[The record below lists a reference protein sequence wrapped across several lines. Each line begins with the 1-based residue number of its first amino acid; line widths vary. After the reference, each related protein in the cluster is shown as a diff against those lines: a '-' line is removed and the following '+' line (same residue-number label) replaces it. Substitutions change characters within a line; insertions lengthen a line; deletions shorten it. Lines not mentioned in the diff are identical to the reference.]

1 MALVL
6 GLNSIHPDAAAV
18 LMDDRGVVAAI
29 AEERLNRKKH
39 CAGFPAQAVAE
50 VLRIG
55 GASMADLTDVAIAR
69 DPRANRA
76 AKMKFILRHP
86 FSGVRLAMWSTQKQ
100 TTLAGIDQLI
110 ADACGEPAGK
120 FKAAV
125 HNVEHHLSH
134 IASAFFWSDFERA
147 TGVSTDGAGDF
158 CTGMIARC
166 EDNRIEIIH
175 RNYWPHSFGVYY
187 TAVCSFLGFN
197 KYGEEYKVMG
207 LSAYGRDTYNQQMSR
222 LVEYTPGS
230 GMRLNLDYYNHHY
243 QVHTHEETEEGEIK
257 VKPMWADGIKRLLG
271 EPRQRGGELTQHHKD
286 IAASMQRRFED
297 VYRAYVQ
304 DAIASNGGL
313 RDVVMAG
320 GCCLN
325 GVGNGRL
332 VMENVLDRVYIHP
345 AAGDDGTAAG
355 AAAYVLH
362 HVLGRP
368 RNGEIAHAFWG
379 TGWTDAQI
387 EADVKASGMPFR
399 KLAEPQLIAA
409 AADAL
414 AKGKIIGWFQGREEW
429 GPRALGNRSI
439 ICHPGWPDMKAILNA
454 RVKNREPFRPFA
466 PLVMEEH
473 LSEIYEGSHEV
484 PFMNIVYKVKPEWRS
499 KLSATTHEDS
509 TGRVQTMRRDQNA
522 LFYDL
527 LSAFKSRT
535 GVPVLLNTSFNE
547 NEPIV
552 HTPRQAIDCFARTR
566 MNALA
571 VGGYWYEKP
580 PEVSEQG
587 VAL

>member
-18 LMDDRGVVAAI
+18 LMDDNGVVAAI

-39 CAGFPAQAVAE
+39 CAGFPSLAVAE
-50 VLRIG
+50 VLRIA
-55 GASMADLTDVAIAR
+55 GASMSDLTDIAIAR
-69 DPRANRA
+69 DPKANRA

-86 FSGVRLAMWSTQKQ
+86 FSGLHLAVWSTQKQ
-100 TTLAGIDQLI
+100 TTLAKIDQLV
-110 ADACGEPAGK
+110 ADACGEPAAK
-120 FKAAV
+120 FKAKV

-134 IASAFFWSDFERA
+134 LASAFFWSKFDRA

-158 CTGMIARC
+158 CTGMIGRC
-166 EDNRIEIIH
+166 EGNRIDIIH
-175 RNYWPHSFGVYY
+175 RNFWPHSFGVYY

-207 LSAYGRDTYNQQMSR
+207 LSAYGRDTYAQQMSR
-222 LVEYTPGS
+222 LVEYNTGG
-230 GMRLNLDYYNHHY
+230 GMRLNLEYYNHHY

-257 VKPMWADGIKRLLG
+257 VKPMWSDGMRRVLG
-271 EPRQRGGELTQHHKD
+271 EPRHRGSELTQHHKD

-304 DAIASNGGL
+304 DAIGRNGGL

-362 HVLGRP
+362 HVLGTP
-368 RNGEIAHAFWG
+368 RRGEVAHAFWG
-379 TGWTDAQI
+379 TGWTDVQI
-387 EADVKASGMPFR
+387 EQDVKASGMPFR
-399 KLAEPQLIAA
+399 KLSEQQLITA

-414 AKGKIIGWFQGREEW
+414 AQGKIIGWFQGREEW

-466 PLVMEEH
+466 PLVMQEH

-499 KLSATTHEDS
+499 RLSATTHEDA

-522 LFYDL
+522 LFHDL
-527 LSAFKSRT
+527 LSAFESRT

-552 HTPRQAIDCFARTR
+552 HTPKQAIDCFARTR

-571 VGGYWYEKP
+571 VGPFWYEKP

-587 VAL
+587 IAL